1 MRGYGRGA
9 TSAPGADR
17 YARGVDPFARRTFLQ
32 TLPGRVPETRFSAGQ
47 RLRAAQLQAFVGA
60 LHRAAERHLGA
71 LEPPALV
78 VLAASDWRA
87 LLSAPY
93 GWPLT
98 RRTAGGVSVVA
109 PADYPNRLLRRW
121 DAVLLRAASA
131 GRQAP
136 TGVRALMD
144 ALVGLEW
151 AHAALYAA
159 DLRSRAPWLNE
170 VLAVALWC
178 LALEAAGQGE
188 QRRAV
193 TAWGEVQRAGA
204 PPVGQPTAFVYP
216 RGRAPFDAL
225 VWQQGQ
231 LAEVGEALAARGWG
245 ALRGEVSGSA
255 REAVARAAAAEP
267 ALRGWAP

>member
-1 MRGYGRGA
+1 
-9 TSAPGADR
+9 
-17 YARGVDPFARRTFLQ
+17 
-32 TLPGRVPETRFSAGQ
+32 
-47 RLRAAQLQAFVGA
+47 
-60 LHRAAERHLGA
+60 
-71 LEPPALV
+71 
-78 VLAASDWRA
+78 
-87 LLSAPY
+87 
-93 GWPLT
+93 
-98 RRTAGGVSVVA
+98 
-109 PADYPNRLLRRW
+109 
-121 DAVLLRAASA
+121 
-131 GRQAP
+131 
-136 TGVRALMD
+136 MD

-245 ALRGEVSGSA
+245 ALRALRGEVSGSA

-267 ALRGWAP
+267 ALRGWTL